1 MIIKTVE
8 QLSEYLTHIR
18 QQAESMIGFG
28 KSVKI
33 TMELARKL
41 RSQEQN
47 RYMWAVFENIANFYQ
62 DTGFIPDGLQSQIK
76 IFNKDIAKVWFSAK
90 YGIKHT
96 SYISTKEMANFLDNV
111 QRDMLEQSQ
120 GEYNPIYPEEIYTGG
135 RNG

>member
-8 QLSEYLTHIR
+8 QLSEYLAHIK

-47 RYMWAVFENIANFYQ
+47 RYMWAIFDNIANFYL
-62 DTGFIPDGLQSQIK
+62 DTGFMPDGLQSK
-76 IFNKDIAKVWFSAK
+76 LKFFNKDVAKVWFSAK

-96 SYISTKEMANFLDNV
+96 SCIDTKEMADFLDNV

-135 RNG
+135 

>member
-8 QLSEYLTHIR
+8 QLSEYLAHIK

-47 RYMWAVFENIANFYQ
+47 RYMWAVFENIAMFYYN
-62 DTGFIPDGLQSQIK
+62 TGFMPDGLRIK
-76 IFNKDIAKVWFSAK
+76 YFNKDVAKVYFCAK
-90 YGIKHT
+90 YDIQHT
-96 SYISTKEMANFLDNV
+96 SMIDTKKMCDFLDNV

-120 GEYNPIYPEEIYTGG
+120 GEYNPIYPEEIYIGG